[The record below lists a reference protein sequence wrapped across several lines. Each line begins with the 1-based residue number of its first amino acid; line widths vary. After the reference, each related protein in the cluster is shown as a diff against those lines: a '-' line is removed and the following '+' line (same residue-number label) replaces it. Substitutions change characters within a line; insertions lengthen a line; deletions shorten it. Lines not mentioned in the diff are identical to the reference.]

1 VHAQPA
7 REVVRLCDILARVT
21 AQDQAID
28 LEEVIRVL
36 VSVGIE
42 ESCARDQFADLD
54 DDAAR
59 LAEVGALVVE
69 SDAGLLLPCDMPVP
83 AALFE
88 LVDGLRQ
95 AGLPVSLAD
104 SARGPLAV
112 AFHGARPVAYELQI
126 GPTATTR
133 TLLSAVASIVPRT
146 HQVLLAVDYH
156 NPDAL
161 PIVILDRGSYVWFS
175 AALGDGAL
183 ERVLVRA
190 AGEVTGIE
198 ISICETGLRE
208 PDFVQRFALH
218 RPEAAG
224 GTALQDAFE
233 RVRGYDPR
241 VAWPSERSRPPGDD
255 FYAFCTALAG
265 APLAQCLAAGDDR
278 SWATLL
284 YRFALATLVGAH
296 SDLLAARSNP
306 GRSAQGLLGFGQ
318 LTWAWFIFEAL
329 GAAHE
334 AEQVGELLDEPWVR
348 SQERGSVAARQRA
361 YYDLA
366 LHLRT
371 GKRGACLARLA
382 ELSTMRSRE
391 LWQDAAAVRA
401 ALDVHS
407 EPHADQLTHH
417 PLYYVWPATLYALA
431 RRADALDLLPLDNP
445 FLARPLHV
453 SAVDFAD
460 PMLVRLK
467 EQLSGCSA
475 LDPEALPAL
484 LDPLPVIVDVQ
495 ITAVDDVEAHGHTL
509 LRAHDAAEH
518 RVVAPRNGRPMQPGE
533 IWLLEID
540 GSRPS
545 SARAH
550 FDDLGDVSCAIALP
564 TGAWLE
570 KA

>member
-1 VHAQPA
+1 
-7 REVVRLCDILARVT
+7 VT

-42 ESCARDQFADLD
+42 ESCARDQFAGLD

-59 LAEVGALVVE
+59 LAEVGSLAVE
-69 SDAGLLLPCDMPVP
+69 SDAGLLLPNDMPVHS
-83 AALFE
+83 ALFE

-104 SARGPLAV
+104 SARGHLAV

-126 GPTATTR
+126 GPAATTR
-133 TLLSAVASIVPRT
+133 ALVSAIASIVPRT

-156 NPDAL
+156 SPDAL
-161 PIVILDRGSYVWFS
+161 PVVILDRGSYVWFS

-183 ERVLVRA
+183 ERVLMRA
-190 AGEVTGIE
+190 AGDVTGVE
-198 ISICETGLRE
+198 ISICETGLCE
-208 PDFVQRFALH
+208 PNFVERFASR
-218 RPEAAG
+218 RPEAG
-224 GTALQDAFE
+224 GGPSLQDAFA

-241 VAWPSERSRPPGDD
+241 VAWPSERRRPPGDD
-255 FYAFCTALAG
+255 FYAFCNALAG
-265 APLAQCLAAGDDR
+265 EPLAQCLASGNDAT
-278 SWATLL
+278 WATLL

-306 GRSAQGLLGFGQ
+306 GQSAQGLLGFGQ

-329 GAAHE
+329 GAAQE
-334 AEQVGELLDEPWVR
+334 AQQAGALLDDPWVR

-371 GKRGACLARLA
+371 GKRGPCLARLF
-382 ELSTMRSRE
+382 ELSALRARE
-391 LWQDAAAVRA
+391 VWRDAAAVRA
-401 ALDVHS
+401 ALEVHT

-417 PLYYVWPATLYALA
+417 PLYYVWPAPLYALA
-431 RRADALDLLPLDNP
+431 RRADALDVLPLDNP

-453 SAVDFAD
+453 SAVDLAD
-460 PMLVRLK
+460 PMVVRFK
-467 EQLSGCSA
+467 QQLFGCAA
-475 LDPEALPAL
+475 LDPEVLPAL
-484 LDPLPVIVDVQ
+484 LDPLPVIVDVR
-495 ITAVDDVEAHGHTL
+495 ITAVDDTEAHGHTL
-509 LRAHDAAEH
+509 LRAHDAVEH
-518 RVVAPRNGRPMQPGE
+518 RVVAPHNGRTMRPGE
-533 IWLLEID
+533 IWLLEIN
-540 GSRPS
+540 GSRPA

-550 FDDLGDVSCAIALP
+550 YDDLGEVSCAIALP
-564 TGAWLE
+564 TGAWLN